1 MDLFRFFPLDLYL
14 YIFMQLLRIAYILAK
29 VLGKL
34 VDLQCL
40 ILIAIVKMS
49 SLSKNYFEVYFNPH
63 PKIIFSSIYRLYMY
77 Y

>member
-1 MDLFRFFPLDLYL
+1 MWIYLDFPLDFYL

-49 SLSKNYFEVYFNPH
+49 SLSKRLLQ
-63 PKIIFSSIYRLYMY
+63 SIL
-77 Y
+77 